1 MNFLNLWFITT
12 LKRIEMASDKLSR
25 LKSTIGRLGTLTR
38 DVWRCHGCCM
48 TDLGNQTWG
57 GLDIGYRKAWH
68 CLLHVS
74 YIIAFLKMYQN
85 CIISWLDCLHYWKT
99 HLMSLSYMFYQQCS
113 HHFQR
118 KQVTPTWR
126 YTGRT
131 AGAAVVPPPWWVAHH
146 QRLHLGWSLLR
157 LLGHCLHCPHRR
169 ETTEKVSR
177 HFERDCFYWVKKWVS
192 MD

>member
-99 HLMSLSYMFYQQCS
+99 HLMSLPYMFYQQCS

-131 AGAAVVPPPWWVAHH
+131 AGACRSSSMVSGPPSTPSPRVVSSTAAWAPSPLSSQERNNRKGKSA
-146 QRLHLGWSLLR
+146 LR
-157 LLGHCLHCPHRR
+157 KGLFLLG
-169 ETTEKVSR
+169 
-177 HFERDCFYWVKKWVS
+177 
-192 MD
+192 